1 MKKLM
6 RTENKLPKAPK
17 APKAPK
23 TPRAP
28 KAPKAAKEP
37 GQKKPFD
44 LLRVFHLKRKTER
57 REKVE
62 EIRQKTQEAA
72 GKLRMKKTMK
82 ISAKI
87 TIISC
92 VAAIVTALTMAGV
105 VTGVFMNFI
114 TTLKESETQIGV
126 DMLQTETETLASELP
141 TMASRITSAGNTS
154 ENHLSAWW
162 ETNNSDPYKAGAYF
176 ASGNVVWKTDNYP
189 MDSSFLETA
198 GTSTLSGIVSENG
211 HLYAVTSAR
220 VGVRDVLILCQQL
233 DDPEYVDELK
243 SKLGADVTLF
253 CGNKRYSTTLTNED
267 GSRDIGS
274 EMNPSIWEEI
284 QNGGQY
290 IGKTTIGN
298 SNYYVNYKPISDKDG
313 NVIGAYFAGY
323 STAEEDHELMISVI
337 IEIVV
342 LLVVCLIIAGVI
354 ILVMNKLVRKPVTEV
369 VKICGQLSSG
379 ALDAEDSKFDFHGD
393 EMGHIAEKLTDAKH
407 TLHSYVDD
415 ISRVLEKM
423 GTGDFAAQPGLEYI
437 GSFEKINESFRSIK
451 ETLTGVIENMNSSAN
466 DVMAGSQQMADGSQL
481 LAEGTTKQAT
491 AVDELSSTIAEIS
504 GNITRTADNAVRAS
518 ELSGNCAE
526 QMMQR
531 GEEMQTMLDAM
542 TQIEKQSEAISD
554 VIKTIEDIAFQTNI
568 LALNAAIEAARAG
581 EAGKGFAVVADEV
594 RNLASK
600 SAESA
605 NSTRSLIT
613 ATTDAVKNGSEIAER
628 TAEALRKVTELSQQS
643 AQLVSD
649 ISAAAER
656 QAHAVDQVTVG
667 IEQISQ
673 VIATN
678 SATAEQSAASCVELS
693 AQARLLKEQIEKL
706 HV

>member
-6 RTENKLPKAPK
+6 RTEKKLPKAPK
-17 APKAPK
+17 APKASK
-23 TPRAP
+23 AP

-57 REKVE
+57 HEKVE
-62 EIRQKTQEAA
+62 KIRQKTQEAA

-82 ISAKI
+82 ISSKI

-92 VAAIVTALTMAGV
+92 VAAVVTALTMAGV
-105 VTGVFMNFI
+105 VTGVFMNFVNN
-114 TTLKESETQIGV
+114 LKESETNTGV
-126 DMLQTETETLASELP
+126 QVLSAEVKNEEA
-141 TMASRITSAGNTS
+141 TMADLAKLLTAKGTMTPEILSINWSANSNQDTYSAAYVLMNGTVSWKSDNFTLSDSITNRAKSGLNGIISDNGKVYATATYNVGVS
-154 ENHLSAWW
+154 GVVLVASDLSADAIVDGVKDK
-162 ETNNSDPYKAGAYF
+162 TGAEI
-176 ASGNVVWKTDNYP
+176 SV
-189 MDSSFLETA
+189 
-198 GTSTLSGIVSENG
+198 
-211 HLYAVTSAR
+211 
-220 VGVRDVLILCQQL
+220 
-233 DDPEYVDELK
+233 
-243 SKLGADVTLF
+243 F
-253 CGNKRYSTTLTNED
+253 CGNTRYSTTFLNSK
-267 GSRDIGS
+267 GARNIGTKMDS
-274 EMNPSIWEEI
+274 AVWAQVS
-284 QNGGQY
+284 NGETF
-290 IGKTTIGN
+290 IGKVGINGL
-298 SNYYVNYKPISDKDG
+298 NYYVNYTPIKDIDG
-313 NVIGAYFAGY
+313 NVVGSYFAGY
-323 STAEEDHELMISVI
+323 STAEADHELMISVI
-337 IEIVV
+337 IEIAV
-342 LLVVCLIIAGVI
+342 LVVVCLIIAGVI
-354 ILVMNKLVRKPVTEV
+354 IFLMNKLVKKPVNEV

-379 ALDAEDSKFDFHGD
+379 ALDAEDSRFNFHGD

-423 GTGDFAAQPGLEYI
+423 GTGDFAAQPGLDYI
-437 GSFEKINESFRSIK
+437 GSFEQINESFRDIK

-491 AVDELSSTIAEIS
+491 AVDELSSTISEIS

-526 QMMQR
+526 QMTQR
-531 GEEMQTMLDAM
+531 GEEMQAMLDAM
-542 TQIEKQSEAISD
+542 AQIEKQSEAISD

-649 ISAAAER
+649 ISSAAEQ

-678 SATAEQSAASCVELS
+678 SATAEQSAASCEELS

>member
-44 LLRVFHLKRKTER
+44 LLKVFHLKRKTER

-72 GKLRMKKTMK
+72 GKLRMKKTMN
-82 ISAKI
+82 IGAKI
-87 TIISC
+87 TIIACATAVVS
-92 VAAIVTALTMAGV
+92 AIIMASVG
-105 VTGVFMNFI
+105 TGVFMNFI
-114 TTLKESETQIGV
+114 NNLKESETDTGV
-126 DMLQTETETLASELP
+126 QVLNAEIKNEES
-141 TMASRITSAGNTS
+141 TMADLAKLLT
-154 ENHLSAWW
+154 
-162 ETNNSDPYKAGAYF
+162 
-176 ASGNVVWKTDNYP
+176 ASGTMTPEILSINWSANSKQDNYSAAYVL
-189 MDSSFLETA
+189 MNGTVSWKSDNFTLGDSFTSRAKSGLNGIISDNGKMYATA
-198 GTSTLSGIVSENG
+198 TYN
-211 HLYAVTSAR
+211 
-220 VGVRDVLILCQQL
+220 VGVSGVVLVAS
-233 DDPEYVDELK
+233 D
-243 SKLGADVTLF
+243 LGAEEIVDGVKAKTGAEISVF
-253 CGNKRYSTTLTNED
+253 CGNTRYSTTLLNSKGARNVGTKMDSDVWALISSGET
-267 GSRDIGS
+267 
-274 EMNPSIWEEI
+274 
-284 QNGGQY
+284 Y
-290 IGKTTIGN
+290 IGKVGIDGV
-298 SNYYVNYKPISDKDG
+298 NYYVNYTPMIDIDG
-313 NVIGAYFAGY
+313 NVSGAYFSGY
-323 STAEEDHELMISVI
+323 STESTDHELMVSII
-337 IEIVV
+337 IEAIVLV
-342 LLVVCLIIAGVI
+342 VVCLIAGGII
-354 ILVMNKLVRKPVTEV
+354 ILVMNKLVKKPVTEV

-451 ETLTGVIENMNSSAN
+451 ETLTAVIENMNSSAN

-542 TQIEKQSEAISD
+542 AQIEKQSEAISD

-581 EAGKGFAVVADEV
+581 DAGKGFAVVADEV

-649 ISAAAER
+649 ISSAAEQ

-678 SATAEQSAASCVELS
+678 SATAEQSAASCEELS